1 MKETTHSLERI
12 VKTRLPTAYGD
23 FQLYLFKDT
32 VTQKEHMAMVKGDIG
47 TSSEPV
53 LTRIHS
59 ECLTGEVFG
68 SLRCDCQWQLNNAL
82 EQISKRGT
90 GILVYLRQEGR
101 GIGLA
106 SKLEAYNLQDQ
117 GLDTIEANVKLGF
130 DADLREYRAGAAILE
145 HLHVRNIDL
154 ITNNPIKAESL
165 LALGIKISRV
175 IPSHAKYTPE
185 NKRYL
190 QTKAT
195 QLGHNIPLC
204 TE

>member
-1 MKETTHSLERI
+1 MKEASHNLERI

-23 FQLYLFKDT
+23 FQLYLFKDNAT
-32 VTQKEHMAMVKGDIG
+32 HKEHLAMVKGDIG
-47 TSSEPV
+47 TATEPV
-53 LTRIHS
+53 LARIHS

-101 GIGLA
+101 GIGLS
-106 SKLEAYNLQDQ
+106 SKLLAYNLQDQ
-117 GLDTIEANVKLGF
+117 GLDTVEANVKLGF
-130 DADLREYRAGAAILE
+130 DADMREYRAGAAILD

-154 ITNNPIKAESL
+154 ITNNPNKAESL
-165 LALGIKISRV
+165 AALGIKISSV
-175 IPSHAKYTPE
+175 VPSHAQHTLE